1 MASFSAERLRKK
13 LSQIGGRVATGGL
26 MALGVGAAIVARQF
40 IKFDDAI
47 FAAAA
52 KFGDLNITTKEGQA
66 TMEQLRKTARKVGEE
81 TKFNAV
87 EAAQGL
93 DFLALAGFNTEQA
106 MSALPGVV
114 SLATVANI
122 DLATATDIAT
132 DSLGAFNLMTD
143 DSVQLQKNLTR
154 VNDVFAK
161 TTATSNTNLT
171 DLFESVKKG
180 APTFT
185 AAGQSIESFSALVGT
200 MANSGVKGSEAGTQ
214 LRNMMLRLVKSS
226 PQAQK
231 EISRLGVNIKDS
243 EGNFLDV
250 IDIIGQFETG
260 LKGMGTAQRS
270 QALSTI
276 FGSRAVTGM
285 NILLAEGSGKLRS
298 YRDELL
304 NAGGSAQEMAAIIEQ
319 SAGNRIKALG
329 SALTELGFKFIETFA
344 VDGKNAISSL
354 TESIR
359 AFDPTPIIS
368 AFSAI
373 ITVVKLLWIA
383 IKPIVDFI
391 VFNAEL
397 FNKAAGLFS
406 STDQAKR
413 PVGIGTGG
421 PTSGRFASPESQN
434 INRNTTTTNR
444 LNVNVSADKG
454 STADTKFIGPKSAP
468 FMMLNTGT
476 E

>member
-1 MASFSAERLRKK
+1 
-13 LSQIGGRVATGGL
+13 

-40 IKFDDAI
+40 VKFDDAI
-47 FAAAA
+47 FAASA
-52 KFGDLNITTKEGQA
+52 KFSDLNITTKEGQA
-66 TMEQLRKTARKVGEE
+66 TMERLRKTARKVGEE

-106 MSALPGVV
+106 MAALPGVV

-132 DSLGAFNLMTD
+132 DSLGAFNLMSD
-143 DSVQLQKNLTR
+143 NSAEVQKNLTR

-298 YRDELL
+298 YRDELI
-304 NAGGSAQEMAAIIEQ
+304 NAGGSAQEMAAVIEQ
-319 SAGNRIKALG
+319 SMGNKIKALG
-329 SALTELGFKFIETFA
+329 SAATEAGFKIFEAFSG
-344 VDGKNAISSL
+344 DGKTGIDVL
-354 TESIR
+354 TQSIR
-359 AFDPTPIIS
+359 EFDPTPIIH
-368 AFSAI
+368 AFKGIGLLIKGIGFLLSPIIELFAKAGRDIGTIVNFFTLPKIEKAI
-373 ITVVKLLWIA
+373 I
-383 IKPIVDFI
+383 
-391 VFNAEL
+391 
-397 FNKAAGLFS
+397 
-406 STDQAKR
+406 KR
-413 PVGIGTGG
+413 PDLLKTAGNRIERREGFIG
-421 PTSGRFASPESQN
+421 PGRFASPESQN
-434 INRNTTTTNR
+434 INRNTTTTTTGNINM
-444 LNVNVSADKG
+444 NV
-454 STADTKFIGPKSAP
+454 TAPKSTTVEQSGTMP
-468 FMMLNTGT
+468 ENFVLNMGT